1 MEPTVPL
8 AAVLSS
14 LVPDTTMHKLH
25 VSKAATSGRVKE
37 EDRNVTVTAFLWAT
51 KEEDDN
57 DFHCIL
63 GTTAGKDAHFMTAE
77 VSGLPPGGAD
87 LETLRK
93 ARGEFLAVLH
103 GKAPGRTG
111 YEKFHQPIAITV
123 SGSLFFDVDHP
134 AGEVGPTG
142 LKPKTAWEIH
152 PVTAITFGP

>member
-8 AAVLSS
+8 ATVLGS
-14 LVPDTTMHKLH
+14 LVPDATMHGLH
-25 VSKAATSGRVKE
+25 IPKAASSGRVKE
-37 EDRNVTVTAFLWAT
+37 EERNVTVTAFLWAT
-51 KEEDDN
+51 KEEADN

-63 GTTAGKDAHFMTAE
+63 GTTSGSGAQFMTAE

-93 ARGEFLAVLH
+93 ARVAFLAGLH
-103 GKAPGRTG
+103 GKVPGRSG
-111 YEKFHQPIAITV
+111 YEKFHPPLAVTV